1 MPEVAPFSRDLQD
14 QVVRALLDAV
24 DEVAGH

>member
-1 MPEVAPFSRDLQD
+1 MPEVAPFSRDLLD